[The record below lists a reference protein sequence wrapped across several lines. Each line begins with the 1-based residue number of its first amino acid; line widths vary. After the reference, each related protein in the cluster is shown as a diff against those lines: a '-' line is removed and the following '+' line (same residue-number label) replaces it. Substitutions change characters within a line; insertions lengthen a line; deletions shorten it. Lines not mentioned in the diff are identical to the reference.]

1 MTSSVRILSTSSVD
15 SSPSILLVNADGS
28 KILVNCG
35 EGCQRSFLEYS
46 QRLSTVK
53 AVCLT
58 HLGHEAI
65 GGLPGVIL
73 TSADS
78 AASAAAEKIVQQQK
92 QLTPKTTNQIEKNA
106 VLPNLHLIG
115 PLGTQ
120 TFIHSL
126 RHFMRREQ
134 FQLDIHE
141 GIVQDLNLGP
151 RKSQK
156 RNDYTTESFTIT
168 SIVCT
173 IDDVVEPNTSPK
185 HSRKRPHPEER
196 IPKQVLS
203 FIFTTPKVPGK
214 FLPDKAMELGVPK
227 GPLYGLLKSGQ
238 SVTFVDTNGEEKT
251 VDSAQVVTPAN
262 PVVAVMVLYY
272 PTDNVANVLFRSGK
286 SLSVFPE
293 EVKLELVIH
302 ICPAHLFK
310 EYGLRYWREAEV
322 QHIFVTTDRESGD
335 LDGTPFQSAAI
346 EAQTRAFICRELY
359 LVPRVPLTKTHDI
372 PNEDYCIAR
381 PMMEYILIPQ
391 LRRGFVQSTSLTDQ
405 AQDKQK
411 VETFAQN
418 SGAFAISKKILN
430 DCRGF
435 YHCGS
440 GEQLL
445 FTGTGSALPCKH
457 RNVTGMFLRQADGRS
472 ILLDVGEGTIGS
484 LLRAFPSGNDDDVL
498 HSIKA
503 VWISHPHA
511 DHHLGLLRL
520 LKERRSTDIPIQL
533 LAPGPIF
540 RFLNEYSSIDPS
552 IQNSYYAID
561 CQYLVHDNHELR
573 ARLND
578 IVGIS
583 SCQAIPVAHCAH
595 SYAAI
600 MDGTSFGRLVYSGD
614 CRPSRELAKAAIGAD
629 LLIHEATFED
639 GMEMEAALK
648 KHSTVGEALKVA
660 ADMKAKYVV
669 LTHFSQRYPKIPP
682 TPADSQYKS
691 PIIFAFDF
699 MKLQRSTLEVA
710 SRLTPALRLLY
721 PDDETDSCKSQPSDA
736 VAATAMSVPGL
747 FAQGVLL

>member
-1 MTSSVRILSTSSVD
+1 
-15 SSPSILLVNADGS
+15 
-28 KILVNCG
+28 
-35 EGCQRSFLEYS
+35 
-46 QRLSTVK
+46 
-53 AVCLT
+53 LT

-78 AASAAAEKIVQQQK
+78 AASSAAEKIVQQQK
-92 QLTPKTTNQIEKNA
+92 QPPKATNQIEKDA

-115 PLGTQ
+115 PLGTR

-134 FQLDIHE
+134 FHLDIHE
-141 GIVQDLNLGP
+141 GSVQELTLEL

-168 SIVCT
+168 SIVIN
-173 IDDVVEPNTSPK
+173 IDEVDPVTTPK
-185 HSRKRPHPEER
+185 KSRKRPHPEQKV
-196 IPKQVLS
+196 PKQVLS

-214 FLPDKAMELGVPK
+214 FLPDKAKELGVPK

-238 SVTFVDTNGEEKT
+238 SVTFPDENGKEVT
-251 VDSAQVVTPAN
+251 VESAQVVTPAN
-262 PVVAVMVLYY
+262 PAAAVMVLYY
-272 PTDNVANVLFRSGK
+272 PTENVANVLFRSGT
-286 SLSVFPE
+286 SLCEFPK
-293 EVKLELVIH
+293 EVRLELVIH
-302 ICPAHLFK
+302 ICPAHLLNDF
-310 EYGLRYWREAEV
+310 GLTHWREAEIH
-322 QHIFVTTDRESGD
+322 HIFITTDRELGD
-335 LDGTPFQSAAI
+335 RDGTPFQSAAI
-346 EAQTRAFICRELY
+346 EAQTRAYLCRELY
-359 LVPRVPLTKTHDI
+359 LVPHPPLTETHDD
-372 PNEDYCIAR
+372 PQGYCTAK

-391 LRRGFVQSTSLTDQ
+391 SKRGFVESNSQTE
-405 AQDKQK
+405 QDNQK
-411 VETFAQN
+411 VLTFAED
-418 SGAFAISKKILN
+418 SGACAMSKEILK
-430 DCRGF
+430 DCSGF
-435 YHCGS
+435 KHGGS
-440 GEQLL
+440 WEQLL

-484 LLRAFPSGNDDDVL
+484 LLRAFPPSRDDDIL
-498 HSIKA
+498 GSIKA

-520 LKERRSTDIPIQL
+520 LKERRSSEIPIQL
-533 LAPGPIF
+533 LAPAPIF

-552 IQNSYYAID
+552 IQDSYYAID
-561 CQYLVHDNHELR
+561 CQYLVHDNHEMSS
-573 ARLND
+573 RLKD

-583 SCQAIPVAHCAH
+583 SCRAIPVAHCAH

-600 MDGTSFGRLVYSGD
+600 LDGTSFGRLVYSGD
-614 CRPSRELAKAAIGAD
+614 CRPSRELAKAAFGAD

-660 ADMKAKYVV
+660 AEMEAKCIV

-682 TPADSQYKS
+682 TPADSRHTN

-699 MKLQRSTLEVA
+699 MVLQRCTLEIA

-721 PDDETDSCKSQPSDA
+721 PDNETDSCKSQPNDD

-747 FAQGVLL
+747 FAQSFLL